1 MFVGRQRELQ
11 KLKALLQG
19 AEKSTDAKPGKA
31 VLIRGRRRVG
41 KSRMVEEF
49 LGQTRVPHVF
59 FAATGRSTSEELQL
73 FASEVAGSNLPGAAI
88 FQDVRLESW
97 DAALRLLSSALPEQG
112 AVIVLDELPYI
123 IANDPGFEGTL
134 QRSFDRDLS
143 RKHVLLIG
151 IGSDISMMES
161 LNRYGRPFHQ
171 RATEMV
177 VPALNPREVG
187 KMIGLHPTDSFD
199 AYLVSGG
206 LPLICSEWGYRM
218 SLWDYLEEAVVD
230 PTSALL
236 VSAERSLAAEFPSEA
251 QAKTVLQAIGSGER
265 TFANIARASGNL
277 QPTSLKRSLDLL
289 IAKHVVEAEIP
300 LSTATSRNKRYR
312 VADPY
317 LSFWLTFLGPYIGEI
332 ERGRGDRVLARI
344 GASWTSWRGR
354 VIEPVL
360 RDALSRLSPPM
371 ITAPN
376 GSPGTIGAYWTR
388 TNSTEVDIVVT
399 DDSPIASSVL
409 AIGSIKW
416 REAKPFDAKD
426 LRRLQAQRQEVPGS
440 QPDTPLLALSRCG
453 SEVDGVIC
461 FSPEDLLEAYPES

>member
-1 MFVGRQRELQ
+1 
-11 KLKALLQG
+11 
-19 AEKSTDAKPGKA
+19 
-31 VLIRGRRRVG
+31 
-41 KSRMVEEF
+41 
-49 LGQTRVPHVF
+49 
-59 FAATGRSTSEELQL
+59 
-73 FASEVAGSNLPGAAI
+73 
-88 FQDVRLESW
+88 
-97 DAALRLLSSALPEQG
+97 
-112 AVIVLDELPYI
+112 
-123 IANDPGFEGTL
+123 
-134 QRSFDRDLS
+134 
-143 RKHVLLIG
+143 
-151 IGSDISMMES
+151 
-161 LNRYGRPFHQ
+161 
-171 RATEMV
+171 
-177 VPALNPREVG
+177 
-187 KMIGLHPTDSFD
+187 MIGLHPADSFE

-206 LPLICSEWGYRM
+206 LPLICSEWGYSM

-344 GASWTSWRGR
+344 GSSWTSWRGR
-354 VIEPVL
+354 VIESVL

-376 GSPGTIGAYWTR
+376 GTPGAIGAYWTR

-399 DDSPIASSVL
+399 DDSPVASSVL

-416 REAKPFDAKD
+416 REAKPFNVKD